1 MAPKSDV
8 PETENTVVYEIAP
21 SEFRLPVIVK
31 LAEPPAI
38 YDWLFIV
45 PEFYLKILLP
55 PDIVTAPV

>member
-8 PETENTVVYEIAP
+8 PETENTVVDEIAP

-38 YDWLFIV
+38 DDWLFIV
-45 PEFYLKILLP
+45 PEFDLKILLP